1 MQPGDT
7 PFCAAVILEDA
18 DEGFRYVIRTNGS
31 AADTAAHTKD
41 PGDEGAYYGSA
52 RRGASEH
59 ATTATGV

>member
-41 PGDEGAYYGSA
+41 PGDEAGAHA
-52 RRGASEH
+52 RDFDVILTSF
-59 ATTATGV
+59 